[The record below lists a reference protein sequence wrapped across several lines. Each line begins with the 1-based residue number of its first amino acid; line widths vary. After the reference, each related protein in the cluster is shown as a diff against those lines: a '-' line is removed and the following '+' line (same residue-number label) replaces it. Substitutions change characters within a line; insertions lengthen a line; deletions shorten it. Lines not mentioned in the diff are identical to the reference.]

1 MADPLTTCIDLR
13 WRYTILIFVLL
24 YIASWVIFGLVYYI
38 ISLIH
43 LDFEW
48 QQNPDVIGKLK
59 HIFNFNYQKKC
70 FETLRIIIIIVR
82 HRSMDGELH
91 FKRGRFVC
99 KRDFIF
105 VRERRL
111 FCPGDMWRV

>member
-59 HIFNFNYQKKC
+59 AFLILIIRKNV
-70 FETLRIIIIIVR
+70 LRL
-82 HRSMDGELH
+82 S
-91 FKRGRFVC
+91 
-99 KRDFIF
+99 
-105 VRERRL
+105 
-111 FCPGDMWRV
+111 